1 MSARSYI
8 ITGRVQ
14 GVFYRARTKQRADE
28 LGIVGWV
35 RNGND
40 GVSVEVHAEGS
51 DEQLAALEE
60 WLRVGPPAADVQD
73 VNVKNAK
80 TEHCTTF
87 EVRYF

>member
-14 GVFYRARTKQRADE
+14 GVFFRARAKQHADE

-35 RNGND
+35 RNCED
-40 GVSVEVHAEGS
+40 GSVEVHAEGS

-60 WLRVGPPAADVQD
+60 WLRIGPPAAEIQ
-73 VNVKNAK
+73 NVTSKK
-80 TEHCTTF
+80 VEMEKCTTF